1 MAYARTMQSVVDSAG
16 LSVGSI
22 FLVSVVSV
30 FPAIHCDLL
39 QFTAFVIQRARTI
52 LVTKEGNSSR
62 LISQQTFAL
71 IPYYNTAALRPA
83 AGALQQRSGPRLRG
97 SCGPVGLPVPC
108 DDTTPG
114 ALLSPG
120 VSTAAPR

>member
-1 MAYARTMQSVVDSAG
+1 MACARTMQPVVDSAG

-30 FPAIHCDLL
+30 FPAIHCDSL

-52 LVTKEGNSSR
+52 TKEGNSSR

-71 IPYYNTAALRPA
+71 IPYCTILQEAAVSPFVA
-83 AGALQQRSGPRLRG
+83 A
-97 SCGPVGLPVPC
+97 
-108 DDTTPG
+108 
-114 ALLSPG
+114 
-120 VSTAAPR
+120 AANG

>member
-1 MAYARTMQSVVDSAG
+1 MQPVVDSAG

-30 FPAIHCDLL
+30 FPAIHCDSL

-52 LVTKEGNSSR
+52 TKEGNSSR

-71 IPYYNTAALRPA
+71 IPYYNTAALWWP
-83 AGALQQRSGPRLRG
+83 
-97 SCGPVGLPVPC
+97 
-108 DDTTPG
+108 
-114 ALLSPG
+114 
-120 VSTAAPR
+120 

>member
-1 MAYARTMQSVVDSAG
+1 MQPVVDSAG

-30 FPAIHCDLL
+30 FPAIHCDSL

-52 LVTKEGNSSR
+52 TKEGNSSR

-71 IPYYNTAALRPA
+71 IPYYNTAEKEKDVDRLALA
-83 AGALQQRSGPRLRG
+83 ELKLQCS
-97 SCGPVGLPVPC
+97 GLPLP
-108 DDTTPG
+108 P
-114 ALLSPG
+114 
-120 VSTAAPR
+120 

>member
-1 MAYARTMQSVVDSAG
+1 MTVGREAYARTMQPVVDSAG

-30 FPAIHCDLL
+30 FPAIHCDSL

-52 LVTKEGNSSR
+52 TKEGNSSR

-71 IPYYNTAALRPA
+71 IPYYNTAE
-83 AGALQQRSGPRLRG
+83 
-97 SCGPVGLPVPC
+97 
-108 DDTTPG
+108 
-114 ALLSPG
+114 
-120 VSTAAPR
+120 